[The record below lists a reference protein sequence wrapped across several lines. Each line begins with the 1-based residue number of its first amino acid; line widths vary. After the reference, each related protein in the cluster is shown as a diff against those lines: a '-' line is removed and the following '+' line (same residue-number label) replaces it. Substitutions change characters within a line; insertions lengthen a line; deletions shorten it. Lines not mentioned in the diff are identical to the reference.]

1 MDNRMGVV
9 GEGQRQMREEDRG
22 QSKIERSVKLLVR
35 RGRVQRQVGTL
46 VVEVGLVGMGAK

>member
-1 MDNRMGVV
+1 MGVV